1 MKELS
6 YLNKYISKYK
16 FYYFIGGLFILI
28 STFFAIVPATL
39 IRETFNV
46 IEEGYSIYTSNENI
60 NMEKGVFKDIL
71 FYTSAII
78 LAAVVRGVFMYL
90 MRQTIIVASR
100 KIEYDLKNEIFNHY
114 QTLPIE
120 FYNNNN
126 TGDLM
131 NRISEDVSKVRM
143 YLGPALMYG
152 LNVTIL
158 MLMVIPFMFYINPTL
173 ALYSLLPLPMLV
185 ISIYLVQNI
194 INKRSEEIQKSLS
207 ELSTY
212 VQESFSGIR
221 IIKSFVREN
230 NFSNVFNTKSEKYKS
245 ISLKLQFVMALFF
258 PIIMTLIGLSIIIT
272 VYIGALEFFKGNIS
286 IGNIAEFLI
295 YVYLLTWPVTA
306 LGWITSIIQRASAS
320 QKRINEFLK
329 QKTNI
334 ISKKNKKIKIKGKI
348 EFQNV
353 NFTYPETGIKALNNF
368 KFKIEAG
375 ESLGIIGSTG
385 SGKSTVANSILRLF
399 DINQGK
405 ILIDDENINNLNLM
419 DFRKQIGYV
428 PQDVFLFSDTIANN
442 ILFGC
447 ESEDFNL
454 VLEAAK
460 NTDLMRNINSFP
472 NKFKTKIGERGIT
485 LSGGQKQRISIARA
499 IIKNPKILILDDCL
513 SALDTKT
520 ENIILENFKKIMKE
534 TTTIIISH
542 RISSVKLADKIIVMD
557 NGQIIELGTHKEL
570 LKNKKH
576 YYKTY
581 NRQIEKNN
589 YQATK
594 F

>member
-16 FYYFIGGLFILI
+16 FYYFIGSLFILI

-46 IEEGYSIYTSNENI
+46 IEEGYTIYTSNEDI
-60 NMEKGVFKDIL
+60 SIKEGVFKNIL

-78 LAAVVRGVFMYL
+78 LAAVIRGFFMYL

-100 KIEYDLKNEIFNHY
+100 KIEYDLKNEIFYHY
-114 QTLPIE
+114 QTLPLE

-173 ALYSLLPLPMLV
+173 AFYSLLPLPMLV

-194 INKRSEEIQKSLS
+194 INKRSEEIQRSLS

-221 IIKSFVREN
+221 LIKSFVREN
-230 NFSNVFNTKSEKYKS
+230 NFSNVFDIKSEKYKS
-245 ISLKLQFVMALFF
+245 ISLKLQFVMALFY

-334 ISKKNKKIKIKGKI
+334 ISKSNKKIKIKGKI

-368 KFKIEAG
+368 EFKIEAG

-405 ILIDDENINNLNLM
+405 ILIDDENIKNLNLM
-419 DFRKQIGYV
+419 DLRKQIGYV

-447 ESEDFNL
+447 ENEDFNL

-499 IIKNPKILILDDCL
+499 IIKKPKILILDDCL

-557 NGQIIELGTHKEL
+557 SGKIIELGSHKTL
-570 LKNKKH
+570 LKNKKK

-589 YQATK
+589 S
-594 F
+594 